1 MIARRRW
8 HFHGRALK
16 SRQPN
21 LTSETSRSYDKRP
34 RLEVLAPRAHI
45 RRMRITD
52 VTCNKC
58 GAGYKRAESISP
70 HGPHRKEEFQCV
82 CGHII
87 ETWDS
92 PNLIGY
98 RLTIQPTLTF
108 DK

>member
-8 HFHGRALK
+8 YFHGRALK

-21 LTSETSRSYDKRP
+21 LTSDTSRSYDKRP
-34 RLEVLAPRAHI
+34 RLEVLASQAHS
-45 RRMRITD
+45 RGMRITD

-70 HGPHRKEEFQCV
+70 HGPHRKGEFQCV

-87 ETWDS
+87 EAWDS
-92 PNLIGY
+92 PSLIGH